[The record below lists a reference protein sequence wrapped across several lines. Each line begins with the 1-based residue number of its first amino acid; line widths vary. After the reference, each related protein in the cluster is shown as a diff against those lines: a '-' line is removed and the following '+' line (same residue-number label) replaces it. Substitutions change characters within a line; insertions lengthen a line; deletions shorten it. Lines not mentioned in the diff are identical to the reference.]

1 MALQG
6 RQPQRSAQ
14 LAESDAV
21 SEPWKK
27 TYAASDAGPWQ
38 KTYSGAKAANPQQE
52 ALADARRR
60 VTSTPGIIRSISQGI
75 GFNFAD
81 DLDANVAMAETA
93 VNNALGGALFGKK
106 SYTPQQAKAAVLQ
119 AEREASQG
127 YARSNPVA
135 SGTGTVVG
143 AIASPANKVLGPLAI
158 AKPGAGMG
166 AQMLRAGTAGSAA
179 GGLAGAG
186 DQGVEGILPGAAFG
200 FGVGA
205 AVPPVFRAV
214 SGAAQPMV
222 QAVANRVPENI
233 RNAVT
238 AGVNAMGVS
247 AAERTGLP
255 PPPPR
260 ANPAEV
266 KVARALDRA
275 IQRDVRAGV
284 QFKPGQNPLYQGGDN
299 LFGVYEAAA
308 ASPGA
313 AQTAVRRAV
322 DANRA
327 QTAKA
332 VAQDVQSAL
341 GAKGDFFS
349 YQNNL
354 ITTQR
359 DNARQGMEKLGEH
372 LVTLDENSILA
383 LRSDRARSALQDAAE
398 NMRAN
403 TDPAIRNQAGDL
415 MRVLDQV
422 LDKPSG
428 VTLRVRDAQN
438 ISEKL
443 LKGADRAFR
452 NGDGDT
458 GVALKDLGR
467 AIRDNARD
475 PNRGGFA
482 DYDAWLKQYGLDADN
497 KSALEMG
504 KNVLNNSVW
513 PEEVQQE
520 LAAMDPAAMLHY
532 RKGVAEALFKQV
544 KSAKGDIS
552 VMRRLTEDQNLGE
565 KIALA
570 FPDDASFAAFVKS
583 AATRVKAAERNN
595 AITAQS
601 RTAPK
606 TAAMKDL
613 SDPQDP
619 IEAGVD
625 EAVNALSSPQSVPGR
640 LARGLS
646 KVIPKRTGVLND
658 EEANAILG
666 QTAINPDEITRLL
679 NVLQATRA
687 QNAIRQSKAARAA
700 VPLASTIRF

>member
-1 MALQG
+1 MPREGQTGTLPDG
-6 RQPQRSAQ
+6 
-14 LAESDAV
+14 
-21 SEPWKK
+21 
-27 TYAASDAGPWQ
+27 
-38 KTYSGAKAANPQQE
+38 
-52 ALADARRR
+52 RR
-60 VTSTPGIIRSISQGI
+60 VIFQNGQTRILTPQEEARIDATRRAASTPGIVRALNQGF

-81 DLDANVAMAETA
+81 DIDANTA
-93 VNNALGGALFGKK
+93 AATTAANNALGGALFGKK

-119 AEREASQG
+119 AEAEASQ
-127 YARSNPVA
+127 RFSQDHPFL
-135 SGTGTVVG
+135 SGAGTVVG
-143 AIASPANKVLGPLAI
+143 AIASPVNKVLGPLAV
-158 AKPGAGMG
+158 AKPGASIVT
-166 AQMLRAGTAGSAA
+166 QMVRAGLGGAAA

-186 DQGVEGILPGAAFG
+186 DKGVEGIVPGAAVG
-200 FGVGA
+200 GVLGA
-205 AVPPVFRAV
+205 AVPPAFRAV
-214 SGAAQPMV
+214 SSVAQPVV
-222 QAVANRVPENI
+222 QAVVNRVPQNV

-238 AGVNAMGVS
+238 AGIDAMTNS
-247 AAERTGLP
+247 AAQRAGLP

-266 KVARALDRA
+266 KVANVLDRA
-275 IQRDVRAGV
+275 IQRDARAGV
-284 QFKPGQNPLYQGGDN
+284 QFKPGQNPLYEGGEN
-299 LFGVYEAAA
+299 LFGVYEGAAA
-308 ASPGA
+308 HPGA

-322 DANRA
+322 DANKA
-327 QTAKA
+327 QTARA
-332 VAQDVQSAL
+332 VAQDVQNAL
-341 GAKGDFFS
+341 GAKGDFFA

-354 ITTQR
+354 MNTQR
-359 DNARQGMEKLGEH
+359 ENARTGMEKLGEH
-372 LVTLDENSILA
+372 LVTLDDNSILA

-398 NMRAN
+398 NMRAS
-403 TDPAIRNQAGDL
+403 TVPEVRNQAGDL

-428 VTLRVRDAQN
+428 VTLRVRDAQT

-458 GVALKDLGR
+458 GVALKNLGR

-475 PNRGGFA
+475 PSRGGFA

-497 KSALEMG
+497 KAALEMG
-504 KNVLNNSVW
+504 KNVLNNGVW

-520 LAAMDPAAMLHY
+520 LAAMDPAALLHY
-532 RKGVAEALFKQV
+532 RKGVAEALFRQV

-570 FPDDASFAAFVKS
+570 FPDDASYAAFVKS
-583 AATRVKAAERNN
+583 AAQRVKAAERNN

-613 SDPQDP
+613 EDPQDP
-619 IEAGVD
+619 VAAAVD
-625 EAVNALSSPQSVPGR
+625 EFVGGLSSPQSVPGR
-640 LARGLS
+640 LTRGLS

-658 EEANAILG
+658 EQANTLLG
-666 QTAINPDEITRLL
+666 QTALNPDEITRLL
-679 NVLQATRA
+679 NVLQTTRA
-687 QNAIRQSKAARAA
+687 QSALRQSQAARAA
-700 VPLASTIRF
+700 VPLASAIRF

>member
-1 MALQG
+1 MSAYKMQEYHFWDSR
-6 RQPQRSAQ
+6 RQRP
-14 LAESDAV
+14 
-21 SEPWKK
+21 
-27 TYAASDAGPWQ
+27 G
-38 KTYSGAKAANPQQE
+38 
-52 ALADARRR
+52 ALAVRHR
-60 VTSTPGIIRSISQGI
+60 V
-75 GFNFAD
+75 
-81 DLDANVAMAETA
+81 
-93 VNNALGGALFGKK
+93 
-106 SYTPQQAKAAVLQ
+106 
-119 AEREASQG
+119 
-127 YARSNPVA
+127 
-135 SGTGTVVG
+135 
-143 AIASPANKVLGPLAI
+143 
-158 AKPGAGMG
+158 
-166 AQMLRAGTAGSAA
+166 
-179 GGLAGAG
+179 
-186 DQGVEGILPGAAFG
+186 
-200 FGVGA
+200 
-205 AVPPVFRAV
+205 
-214 SGAAQPMV
+214 
-222 QAVANRVPENI
+222 
-233 RNAVT
+233 
-238 AGVNAMGVS
+238 
-247 AAERTGLP
+247 ERT
-255 PPPPR
+255 
-260 ANPAEV
+260 
-266 KVARALDRA
+266 
-275 IQRDVRAGV
+275 
-284 QFKPGQNPLYQGGDN
+284 
-299 LFGVYEAAA
+299 
-308 ASPGA
+308 
-313 AQTAVRRAV
+313 
-322 DANRA
+322 
-327 QTAKA
+327 
-332 VAQDVQSAL
+332 
-341 GAKGDFFS
+341 
-349 YQNNL
+349 
-354 ITTQR
+354 
-359 DNARQGMEKLGEH
+359 
-372 LVTLDENSILA
+372 
-383 LRSDRARSALQDAAE
+383 
-398 NMRAN
+398 
-403 TDPAIRNQAGDL
+403 
-415 MRVLDQV
+415 
-422 LDKPSG
+422 
-428 VTLRVRDAQN
+428 
-438 ISEKL
+438 
-443 LKGADRAFR
+443 
-452 NGDGDT
+452 
-458 GVALKDLGR
+458 
-467 AIRDNARD
+467 ARD

-687 QNAIRQSKAARAA
+687 QNAIRQSQAARAA

>member
-1 MALQG
+1 MPI
-6 RQPQRSAQ
+6 RAQ
-14 LAESDAV
+14 AADGSIHEFPDGTRPEVVDRAMRA
-21 SEPWKK
+21 
-27 TYAASDAGPWQ
+27 YAQSRG
-38 KTYSGAKAANPQQE
+38 GAKAANPQQE

-60 VTSTPGIIRSISQGI
+60 AATVPGPVRAFAQGV
-75 GFNFAD
+75 GYNFVD
-81 DLDANVAMAETA
+81 DIEANLAMAETA
-93 VNNALGGALFGKK
+93 INAATGGRLFGKK
-106 SYTPQQAKAAVLQ
+106 SYTPRQAKEAVLQ
-119 AEREASQG
+119 AEREASTNFA
-127 YARSNPVA
+127 ARSPVA
-135 SGTGTVVG
+135 SGASTLVG
-143 AIASPANKVLGPLAI
+143 AVASPVNKLLAPI
-158 AKPGAGMG
+158 ATAPRGAGL
-166 AQMLRAGTAGSAA
+166 ATQTIRAGAAGGAA

-186 DQGVEGILPGAAFG
+186 DKGLEGILPGAAFG

-205 AVPPVFRAV
+205 AVPPVFRALA
-214 SGAAQPMV
+214 GAAQPV
-222 QAVANRVPENI
+222 AQAVVNRIPQNI
-233 RNAVT
+233 RSAVT
-238 AGVNAMGVS
+238 AGMDAVSDSS
-247 AAERTGLP
+247 AARQGIP

-260 ANPAEV
+260 ATPAEM
-266 KVARALDRA
+266 KVAKALDRA
-275 IQRDVRAGV
+275 IQNDARAGV
-284 QFKPGQNPLYQGGDN
+284 TFVPGQNPLYRGGEN
-299 LFGVYEAAA
+299 LFGIYEGAAA
-308 ASPGA
+308 APGA

-327 QTAKA
+327 QTAEA
-332 VAQDVQSAL
+332 VAQDVQRAL

-354 ITTQR
+354 INTQR

-398 NMRAN
+398 NMRAS

-422 LDKPSG
+422 LDKPSA

-443 LKGADRAFR
+443 LKAADRAFR
-452 NGDGDT
+452 NGDGDA
-458 GVALKDLGR
+458 GGALKGLGR

-504 KNVLNNSVW
+504 KNVLNNSIW

-520 LAAMDPAAMLHY
+520 LAAMDPAALIHY

-570 FPDDASFAAFVKS
+570 FPDDASFAAFVK
-583 AATRVKAAERNN
+583 AAEQRVKEAGRNS
-595 AITAQS
+595 AITSQS

-606 TAAMKDL
+606 MAAMQDL
-613 SDPQDP
+613 NDPQGDLVGDVLD
-619 IEAGVD
+619 AAASTVT
-625 EAVNALSSPQSVPGR
+625 SPGSAPQN
-640 LARGLS
+640 LLRGITRM
-646 KVIPKRTGVLND
+646 IPRQTGILND
-658 EEANAILG
+658 EQANALLG
-666 QTAINPDEITRLL
+666 QTALNPDEVTRLL
-679 NVLQATRA
+679 NLLQASRA
-687 QNAIRQSKAARAA
+687 QSAVRQAQVARAA
-700 VPLASTIRF
+700 VPLAATFPRP